1 MEKEDLKEK
10 AREMRRAY
18 MREWNRKNKGKLKAT
33 RERYWMKKAREAEAA
48 EEAKTAPAE
57 G

>member
-18 MREWNRKNKGKLKAT
+18 MREWNRKNKDKLKAT